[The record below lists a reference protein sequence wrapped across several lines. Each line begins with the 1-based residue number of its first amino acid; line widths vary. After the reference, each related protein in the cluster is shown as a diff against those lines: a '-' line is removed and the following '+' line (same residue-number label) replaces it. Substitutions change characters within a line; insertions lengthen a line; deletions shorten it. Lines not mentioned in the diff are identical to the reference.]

1 MFIPFDSL
9 PAHARLWIYQANRP
23 VTNSE
28 KNIISDALLAFTQ
41 QWLVHGEPMMAS
53 YAIYH
58 DQFLILAADEGY
70 NAASG
75 CSIDGSV
82 RALKTLGEQLH
93 IDFFD
98 RGTVA
103 FKKENQLTLIPVASL
118 KSAGKEGTW
127 NEDTLTFNNLVAT
140 KSEFE
145 TGWIVRAGDTWL
157 KRYILQDVNH

>member
-9 PAHARLWIYQANRP
+9 PDHARLWIYQANRP

-103 FKKENQLTLIPVASL
+103 FKKENQLVLIPVASL
-118 KSAGKEGTW
+118 KNAGKEGIW
-127 NEDTLTFNNLVAT
+127 SEDTLTFNNLVAT
-140 KSEFE
+140 KGDFE

-157 KRYILQDVNH
+157 KRYILQDVNR